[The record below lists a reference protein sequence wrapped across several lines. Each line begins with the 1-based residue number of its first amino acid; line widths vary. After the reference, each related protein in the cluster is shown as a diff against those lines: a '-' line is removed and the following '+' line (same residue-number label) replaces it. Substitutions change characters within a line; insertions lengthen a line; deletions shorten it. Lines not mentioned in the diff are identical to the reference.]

1 VVPSVGDV
9 GSGLDPRV
17 ERSRRVIAEAT
28 IDEMAEVGY
37 GSMTI
42 EGVAKRA
49 GVSKATIY
57 RQWKNKLDLVAG
69 ALDTLKTDMQIDH
82 SAPPRVRLTQLLT
95 WLAAFL
101 GDDAN
106 PAAACMPM
114 LVSAAQYDP
123 AVRDFHHRFSSERR
137 QVLIDIL
144 LDGQASGQFDADLDA
159 EFTAE
164 LLVGPLFYRRLM
176 SGGTFPESDVP
187 ALIDAVLG
195 EA

>member
-1 VVPSVGDV
+1 MSPD
-9 GSGLDPRV
+9 LDPRI
-17 ERSRRVIAEAT
+17 ERSRRVIADAT
-28 IDEMAEVGY
+28 MAEMAEVGY
-37 GSMTI
+37 GSMTV

-69 ALDTLKTDMQIDH
+69 ALDMTKDAMLLDE
-82 SAPPRVRLTQLLT
+82 SAPPRVRLTELLT
-95 WLAAFL
+95 WLADYL
-101 GDDAN
+101 GDGDN
-106 PAAACMPM
+106 PTAACVPM

-123 AVRDFHHRFSSERR
+123 ALREFHHRFSSERR
-137 QVLIDIL
+137 QVLVDIL
-144 LDGQASGQFDADLDA
+144 VDGQAQGDVPADLDP

-176 SGGTFPESDVP
+176 SGRVFPAADVP

-195 EA
+195 PA

>member
-1 VVPSVGDV
+1 MSAAAE
-9 GSGLDPRV
+9 LDPRI

-28 IDEMAEVGY
+28 IAEMAEVGY

-69 ALDTLKTDMQIDH
+69 ALDMIKDDMHLDE
-82 SAPPRVRLTQLLT
+82 SAPPRVRLTELLT
-95 WLAAFL
+95 WLAEYL
-101 GDDAN
+101 GDDENAG
-106 PAAACMPM
+106 AACMPM

-123 AVRDFHHRFSSERR
+123 AVREFHHRFSSERR

-144 LDGQASGQFDADLDA
+144 VDGQATSDFDCDLDPA
-159 EFTAE
+159 LTAE

-176 SGGTFPESDVP
+176 SGQVFPTNDVP

-195 EA
+195 SV

>member
-1 VVPSVGDV
+1 MMAAASE
-9 GSGLDPRV
+9 LDPRI
-17 ERSRRVIAEAT
+17 ERSRRVIAEAA
-28 IDEMAEVGY
+28 IAEMAEVGY

-57 RQWKNKLDLVAG
+57 RQWKNKLDVVAG
-69 ALDTLKTDMQIDH
+69 ALDSLKTEVAIDE
-82 SAPPRVRLTQLLT
+82 SAPPRVRVAQLLT
-95 WLAAFL
+95 WLANFL
-101 GDDAN
+101 GDESK

-123 AVRDFHHRFSSERR
+123 AVREFHHRFTNERR

-144 LDGQASGQFDADLDA
+144 IDGQARGDFAGDLDPDL
-159 EFTAE
+159 TAE

-176 SGGTFPESDVP
+176 SGGTFPVEDLP

-195 EA
+195 PA

>member
-1 VVPSVGDV
+1 MNAAAE
-9 GSGLDPRV
+9 LDPRV

-28 IDEMAEVGY
+28 IAEMAEVGY

-69 ALDTLKTDMQIDH
+69 ALESLKTEMQIDE
-82 SAPPRVRLTQLLT
+82 SAPPRVRVTQLLT
-95 WLAAFL
+95 WLTEFL
-101 GDDAN
+101 SDETN

-123 AVRDFHHRFSSERR
+123 AVRDFHHRFSRERR

-144 LDGQASGQFDADLDA
+144 RDGQGCGDFDLDLDLDL
-159 EFTAE
+159 TAE

-176 SGGTFPESDVP
+176 SGGVFPTDRVP

-195 EA
+195 PA